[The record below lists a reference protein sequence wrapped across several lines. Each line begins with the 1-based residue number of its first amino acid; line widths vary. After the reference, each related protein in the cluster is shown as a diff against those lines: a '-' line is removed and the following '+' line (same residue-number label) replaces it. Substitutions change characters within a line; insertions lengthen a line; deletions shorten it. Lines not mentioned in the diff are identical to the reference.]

1 MKMANIGMPG
11 GAARP
16 QEVSGEALMAIR
28 SDMLRFAKLQLRD
41 AHSAEDVVQ
50 EAMEA
55 ALGHAG
61 SFAGRSSLKTW
72 VFAILRNKII
82 DHIHQR
88 DRSVAISSLVGE
100 GEDVDQKLDEL
111 FNDQGGWTA
120 QCRPVRW
127 PDPEDSMASR
137 QFWAAFEVCLDG
149 MPEKIAKV
157 FMMREFLGLDTGEI
171 CDQVGLTSN
180 NLHVILHRARLRLRE
195 CLEAGWVRS
204 GGQAC

>member
-1 MKMANIGMPG
+1 
-11 GAARP
+11 
-16 QEVSGEALMAIR
+16 MAIR
-28 SDMLRFAKLQLRD
+28 SDMLRFAQLQLRD
-41 AHSAEDVVQ
+41 VHSAEDVVQ

-55 ALGHAG
+55 ALGHAE

-100 GEDVDQKLDEL
+100 GEDFDQKLDQL
-111 FNDQGGWTA
+111 FNEQGRWTPE
-120 QCRPVRW
+120 CRPARW
-127 PDPEDSMASR
+127 PDPQDSMASR
-137 QFWAAFEVCLDG
+137 QFWAAFEVCLDC

-171 CDQVGLTSN
+171 CDQLALKPN

>member
-1 MKMANIGMPG
+1 MM
-11 GAARP
+11 
-16 QEVSGEALMAIR
+16 IR
-28 SDMLRFAKLQLRD
+28 SDMLRFAQLQLRD
-41 AHSAEDVVQ
+41 SHAAEDVVQ

-55 ALGHAG
+55 ALGHAQ

-88 DRSVAISSLVGE
+88 DRSVAISSLVSE
-100 GEDVDQKLDEL
+100 GEDFDRKLDEL
-111 FNDQGGWTA
+111 FNDQGGWTPE
-120 QCRPVRW
+120 CRPSRW
-127 PDPEDSMASR
+127 PDPEDSMASQ
-137 QFWAAFEVCLDG
+137 QFWRAFEACLDC
-149 MPEKIAKV
+149 MPQKIARV

-171 CDQVGLTSN
+171 CDQLGLTSN

-195 CLEAGWVRS
+195 CLEAGWMKS